1 MPNSY
6 FRFKQFT
13 VYQDNC
19 AMKVG
24 TDGVLLGAW
33 ASVEGSKRV
42 LDIGSGTGLLSLMV
56 AQRSSAQ
63 ILGIEIDGLA
73 ARQAT
78 ENVERIDWR
87 DRIQIEN
94 VSLQEFV
101 VRTDEKF
108 DFIISNPPYF
118 NGSLKA
124 DSKERT
130 MARHTDTLSYEVLL
144 KSVSALLTED
154 GRFAVVFPYS
164 EKEFFISLAATHN
177 LFIYRIVE
185 VYPTPQSMPKR
196 ILAEFS
202 MQTTDCE
209 VARMV
214 IESGGRHQY
223 SEEYVKLTREYY
235 LNM

>member
-6 FRFKQFT
+6 FQFKQFT
-13 VYQDNC
+13 VYQNDC

-33 ASVEGSKRV
+33 ANTGGAKRV
-42 LDIGSGTGLLSLMV
+42 LDIGAGTGLLSLMV

-78 ENVERIDWR
+78 ENVERSDWR
-87 DRIQIEN
+87 DRIKIEN

-101 VRTDEKF
+101 VQTKEKF

-124 DSKERT
+124 ESKERT

-144 KSVSALLTED
+144 KSVSTMLTEE
-154 GRFAVVFPYS
+154 GRFAVVLPYS
-164 EKEFFISLAATHN
+164 EKERFIPLAATHN
-177 LFIYRIVE
+177 LFTSRIVE
-185 VYPTPQSMPKR
+185 VYPTPKSTPKR

-202 MQTTDCE
+202 RKKIECE

-223 SEEYVKLTREYY
+223 SEEYVELTREYY
-235 LNM
+235 LKM